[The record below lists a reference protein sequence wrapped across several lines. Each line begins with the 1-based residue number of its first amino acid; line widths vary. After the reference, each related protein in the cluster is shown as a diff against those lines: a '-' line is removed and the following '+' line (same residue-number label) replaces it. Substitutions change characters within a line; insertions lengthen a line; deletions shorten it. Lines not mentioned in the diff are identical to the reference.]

1 MIDLHTHCIFSDG
14 ELVPFELVRRAA
26 QKGYRAIAITD
37 HVDASNLDFVV
48 PRIVKALKALRG
60 YTPLKALPG
69 AEITHVPPALI
80 ADMVKE
86 ARALGAAVVVVHGET
101 LAEPVEEGTNRAGIE
116 AGADILSHPGL
127 ISPDDVVLAKEKG
140 VALEIT
146 TRNGHSISNGY
157 VAREALRHG
166 ARLVINTDAH
176 SPSDLVDRDT
186 ARNMLLAAGV
196 EPAHV
201 DEVFRTSESIVENA
215 LRIMDAKAD

>member
-1 MIDLHTHCIFSDG
+1 
-14 ELVPFELVRRAA
+14 
-26 QKGYRAIAITD
+26 
-37 HVDASNLDFVV
+37 
-48 PRIVKALKALRG
+48 
-60 YTPLKALPG
+60 
-69 AEITHVPPALI
+69 
-80 ADMVKE
+80 MVKE

-127 ISPDDVVLAKEKG
+127 ISPEDVVLAKEKG

-166 ARLVINTDAH
+166 APMVINTDAH